1 MIQLTDKKNCCGC
14 AACQQCCPKHCITL
28 IEDTEGFLYPHINT
42 TTCIRCGLCEK
53 VCPMINLRSEKK
65 PIKAFV
71 AYNKSDDI
79 RIASSS
85 GGIFTLL
92 AEQTIEAGGVVF
104 GAKFDE
110 HWDVQHS
117 YTEKIEDLSLFRG
130 SKYVQSSIKNSYQ
143 KVKQFLTENRLVLFS
158 GTPCQINGLKKYLQ
172 KDYRNLITI
181 DFICHG
187 VPSPGVWQIYL
198 KQIALTLAKKSSK
211 PIIKSIN
218 FRDKPEG
225 WKKFHISFFF
235 APSRPNQE
243 KPDLFSL
250 PFHDNAYMNLFLND
264 IILRPS
270 CYTCKSKGGRSGSDL
285 TIADCWGI
293 KLLAPEMD
301 DDKGISL
308 VMINTALGDKM
319 MNGIEEIIKKQIDT
333 NDAITSNKSWKQ
345 TASPHELRT
354 LFFRKYQTKEDIT
367 GYTQYLLNPPI
378 FIRVTRKICRICGIK
393 QMPI

>member
-158 GTPCQINGLKKYLQ
+158 GTPCQINGLKNIFK
-172 KDYRNLITI
+172 KTI
-181 DFICHG
+181 
-187 VPSPGVWQIYL
+187 
-198 KQIALTLAKKSSK
+198 
-211 PIIKSIN
+211 
-218 FRDKPEG
+218 
-225 WKKFHISFFF
+225 
-235 APSRPNQE
+235 
-243 KPDLFSL
+243 
-250 PFHDNAYMNLFLND
+250 
-264 IILRPS
+264 
-270 CYTCKSKGGRSGSDL
+270 
-285 TIADCWGI
+285 
-293 KLLAPEMD
+293 
-301 DDKGISL
+301 
-308 VMINTALGDKM
+308 
-319 MNGIEEIIKKQIDT
+319 
-333 NDAITSNKSWKQ
+333 
-345 TASPHELRT
+345 
-354 LFFRKYQTKEDIT
+354 
-367 GYTQYLLNPPI
+367 
-378 FIRVTRKICRICGIK
+378 VT
-393 QMPI
+393 